1 MKTLSTFLFSIFL
14 MHFISAPL
22 TGSERTSSESNQVI
36 HEFEN
41 GLVAIIREDRSA
53 PVASVQAWVNTGSIH
68 EGKWL
73 GAGLSHI
80 LEHMLFKGTENRD
93 TNQIAQHIQD
103 QGGYINAYTSFDR
116 TVYWIDIPAEGVITA
131 VDILADA
138 MMNSTL
144 PEDEYIKEQEVI
156 RREFA
161 MGFDSPERTLQK
173 LLFENA
179 FLVHP
184 YKYPVIGHL
193 QVYNQLTRE
202 DVMEYYKARYVPNN
216 MFFVVVGDVDAQE
229 IIAQLEK
236 SFEGVPRG
244 ALAPVYIP
252 SEPEQLSARTAHR
265 SFPSEL
271 TRAYLSWPIPD
282 HTHPDMPALDILASV
297 LGDGRSARLNQK
309 LREEMGI
316 VHSVSA
322 FAYTPRDQGVFAVQ
336 AVLDP
341 DKRDEV
347 EQAIEALL
355 AEVIADGITAEELEK
370 ARKMS
375 LASQYA
381 QLQTMRGQAS
391 EIGSNWMLTG
401 DPDFGDTY
409 LASLQ
414 SVTLGDV
421 QRVAEKYIVPHR
433 RTIVSLNPPVVE
445 EELATGKEQASARE
459 TTKFTLPNGLRVL
472 AIRDTRLPLVTSGIV
487 FRGGVLYET
496 PENNGITSLMAG
508 ALVKGTK
515 SRTAREIADT
525 LEGLGGGISSDSGN
539 NTFNVFVNTMTDDW
553 LTGLDILAD
562 VILNPSFPGNEV
574 ERERSSA
581 LASIRAE
588 NDQILRLASRFNRK
602 QIFGDHPYSLPQIG
616 TLETVTRLTREQL
629 VAHFEKLR
637 RAEDAVVVVVGD
649 IDPAAVEK
657 EVTARF
663 ATLQAGSARDGDYPS
678 VAEIAEA
685 TRIAENAEK
694 EQAVILVG
702 HVGPDIYHEDRYA
715 MELIDHASSDLG
727 SRFFIRI
734 RDELGL
740 AYFVGSS
747 YSPGLT
753 DGAFSFYVGTDPA
766 KVDLVETALLEEI
779 DKLAQDGLTA
789 EELTRAK
796 KKLIGQQ
803 AISNQ
808 SNSVY
813 GQTLALDELYDLG
826 YEASEKRAEAIEA
839 LTLEQV
845 RAAGNRWLQ
854 DRKRVIT
861 VVGPGVN
868 PGEAEPA
875 AE

>member
-1 MKTLSTFLFSIFL
+1 MQFTP
-14 MHFISAPL
+14 APL
-22 TGSERTSSESNQVI
+22 TGSERTSTDSSQVI
-36 HEFEN
+36 HQFEN

-93 TNQIAQHIQD
+93 TNEIAQHIQD

-131 VDILADA
+131 VDILSDA

-144 PEDEYIKEQEVI
+144 PEDEYVKEQEVI

-179 FLVHP
+179 FLEHP
-184 YKYPVIGHL
+184 YRYPVIGHL
-193 QVYNQLTRE
+193 QVYNQLTRG

-216 MFFVVVGDVDAQE
+216 MFFVVVGDVNAQE

-244 ALAPVYIP
+244 ALTPVFIP

-271 TRAYLSWPIPD
+271 TRLYLSWPIPD
-282 HTHPDMPALDILASV
+282 HTDPDMPALDILASV

-309 LREEMGI
+309 LREELGI
-316 VHSVSA
+316 VHSIAA
-322 FAYTPRDQGVFAVQ
+322 FSYTPRDRGIFAVM

-341 DKRDEV
+341 GKREEV
-347 EQAIEALL
+347 EQAISALMDD
-355 AEVIADGITAEELEK
+355 VIANGITAEELEK

-375 LASQYA
+375 LASQYSE
-381 QLQTMRGQAS
+381 LQTMRGQAS

-414 SVTLGDV
+414 QVTLDDV
-421 QRVAEKYIVPHR
+421 KRVAAKYIVPQR
-433 RTIVSLNPPVVE
+433 RTTVSLNPPAVE
-445 EELATGKEQASARE
+445 KELAAETEAAAARE
-459 TTKFTLPNGLRVL
+459 TTQFTLPNGLRVL
-472 AIRDTRLPLVTSGIV
+472 AIKDARLPLVTSGIM

-496 PENNGITSLMAG
+496 PEINGITSLMAG
-508 ALVKGTK
+508 ALVKGTA

-525 LEGLGGGISSDSGN
+525 LESVGGGISSESGN
-539 NTFNVFVNTMTDDW
+539 NTFNVFVNTMTEDW
-553 LTGLDILAD
+553 ITGLDILAD
-562 VILNPSFPGNEV
+562 VVLNPSFPENEI
-574 ERERSSA
+574 ERERGAA
-581 LASIRAE
+581 LAAIRSE

-602 QIFGDHPYSLPQIG
+602 QIFGEHPYSQPQLG
-616 TLETVTRLTREQL
+616 TIESVSKLTRGQL
-629 VAHFEKLR
+629 VAHYEKLR
-637 RAEDAVVVVVGD
+637 RTEDAVIVVVGD
-649 IDPAAVEK
+649 IDPSAVKNEI
-657 EVTARF
+657 TARF
-663 ATLQAGSARDGDYPS
+663 STLPTGSAREGDYPD
-678 VAEIAEA
+678 VAPIAEA
-685 TRIAENAEK
+685 ARIAENADK

-702 HVGPDIYHEDRYA
+702 YVGPDIYDEDRYA
-715 MELIDHASSDLG
+715 IELIDQASSDLG
-727 SRFFIRI
+727 SRFFVRI

-766 KVDLVETALLEEI
+766 KVDLVEKALLEEI
-779 DKLAQDGLTA
+779 DKLAKEGLT
-789 EELTRAK
+789 EIELTRAK

-813 GQTLALDELYDLG
+813 AQVLALDELYDLG

-839 LTLEQV
+839 VTLEQV
-845 RAAGNRWLQ
+845 RSAAKRWLQ

-868 PGEAEPA
+868 SNA
-875 AE
+875 AEAAAE